1 MAFLGTNTGIY
12 YNYQYIYTTNSTTA
26 TVIPTGYYYT
36 NGWSTAATTGT
47 YTWLDTTG
55 NFNNFINAAYTWGQ
69 EAFAPLKSLAE
80 RVREALRTRIAPAIF
95 THAKPLGFTKDL
107 REIRARETLQRVI
120 GEDKYKSFLRKGF
133 ISVQAKS
140 GLVYQIYPGHD
151 FTKVYDHGKMV
162 DRYCVVL
169 QGGFP
174 PTDSLIMRYLMLL
187 NNEEQFKSYA
197 IKHGAIVKPI
207 QLQVNKQQSLLD
219 LFRELKKAA

>member
-1 MAFLGTNTGIY
+1 MPFVGTGTY
-12 YNYQYIYTTNSTTA
+12 YIYTTNSATA
-26 TVIPTGYYYT
+26 TAIPMGYYYT
-36 NGWSTAATTGT
+36 NGCGTWVTDNFAAP
-47 YTWLDTTG
+47 
-55 NFNNFINAAYTWGQ
+55 IQ
-69 EAFAPLKSLAE
+69 SLAE
-80 RVREALRTRIAPAIF
+80 RIREALRTRIAPAIF

-197 IKHGAIVKPI
+197 IKHGAIIKPI
-207 QLQVNKQQSLLD
+207 QLQVNKQQSLLE